1 MAAYSACL
9 PTLGPLEKLATDSE
23 SEVGVEVAEH
33 RAPAGGGQGRIVCC
47 NK

>member
-23 SEVGVEVAEH
+23 SEVGSKWLSMA
-33 RAPAGGGQGRIVCC
+33 RPRMAA
-47 NK
+47 KDA